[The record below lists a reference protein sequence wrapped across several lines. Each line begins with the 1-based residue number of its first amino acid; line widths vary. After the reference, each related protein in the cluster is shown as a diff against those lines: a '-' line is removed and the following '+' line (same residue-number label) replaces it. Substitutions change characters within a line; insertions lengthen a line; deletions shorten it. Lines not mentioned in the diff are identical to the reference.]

1 MVSLI
6 ISTQELETAV
16 GTVLA
21 DLDAGRQ
28 VQLPTLDLLLDSLQF
43 VGRRGTPTHGRLLDQ
58 WWQQTAAAAA
68 AQQAIK
74 TAAVLLQVE
83 DALARIIAGRDL
95 PDSSELANLLTALDL
110 VGRGGCDKGQVLYS
124 YWFERFPLEATAHLV
139 REGVA
144 CWRERKGCYIPFTA
158 DDLLPTI
165 AGEVWE
171 QDAHARRV
179 LRESIEGE
187 LDRLVVEG
195 LIVKVVNE
203 QGRTVYAPG
212 IPERQGGQRS

>member
-6 ISTQELETAV
+6 VSTYELETAV

-43 VGRRGTPTHGRLLDQ
+43 AGRRGTPAHGRLLDH
-58 WWQQTAAAAA
+58 WWQQTAAATIV
-68 AQQAIK
+68 QQAIK
-74 TAAVLLQVE
+74 TAAVLVQVE
-83 DALARIIAGRDL
+83 DTLARIAAGRDL
-95 PDSSELANLLTALDL
+95 PDSSALATMLTALDL
-110 VGRGGCDKGQVLYS
+110 VGRGGGSEGQVLYA
-124 YWFERFPLEATAHLV
+124 YWFECFPLEATAHLV

-144 CWRERKGCYIPFTA
+144 CWRERQGCYIPFTA
-158 DDLLPTI
+158 VDLLPPT
-165 AGEVWE
+165 AAEEGWE
-171 QDAHARRV
+171 QDAGAVTDLCGR
-179 LRESIEGE
+179 IEGE
-187 LDRLVVEG
+187 LDRLAAEG

-212 IPERQGGQRS
+212 IPERRGQRS